1 MDSFRIKDAKFCFK
15 YDFQKSEL
23 SKNILLKAG
32 KIVYFF
38 IEIRNE
44 YLNNN
49 KKKR

>member
-1 MDSFRIKDAKFCFK
+1 MQNFVSSNI

-23 SKNILLKAG
+23 SKNILLKVG

-49 KKKR
+49 NKKKDKY